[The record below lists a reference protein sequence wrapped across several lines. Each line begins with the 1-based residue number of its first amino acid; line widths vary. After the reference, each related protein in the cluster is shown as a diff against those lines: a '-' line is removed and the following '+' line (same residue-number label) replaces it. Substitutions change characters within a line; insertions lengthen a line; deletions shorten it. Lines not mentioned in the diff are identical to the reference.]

1 MESKPAITKFDIFA
15 RIDTLNIDE
24 ITKHIIKELHNAG
37 YIIDDMA
44 EIMGI
49 SDRKIYRY
57 LKNMDVE
64 RRNKYYNKEKI
75 WKRN

>member
-1 MESKPAITKFDIFA
+1 
-15 RIDTLNIDE
+15 
-24 ITKHIIKELHNAG
+24 LHNAG

-75 WKRN
+75 